1 MSSMKEMAIREYVSK
16 IDFKN
21 DDWKLSQIKED
32 MRKFLGEEPG
42 IEVVYKK
49 DVMVNEVS
57 GESKEF
63 LDIDICLTISTVLK
77 LLDQLGFLRL
87 GMSTLPIK
95 CSASIFSCRIFI
107 NNFPCDSVIKEGI

>member
-1 MSSMKEMAIREYVSK
+1 MKEIAIRDYISR

-21 DDWKLSQIKED
+21 DDWKLSELKEN

-42 IEVVYKK
+42 IDVIYKK

-63 LDIDICLTISTVLK
+63 VDVDKIQIIFTDTDNKFKK
-77 LLDQLGFLRL
+77 LEFLVNEK
-87 GMSTLPIK
+87 I
-95 CSASIFSCRIFI
+95 
-107 NNFPCDSVIKEGI
+107 

>member
-1 MSSMKEMAIREYVSK
+1 MGSMKEISIRDYISN

-21 DDWKLSQIKED
+21 DDWKLPKIKED
-32 MRKFLGEEPG
+32 MRRFLGEEPG

-63 LDIDICLTISTVLK
+63 VDVDKIQIVFTDTDDKFKKIEFIIGQK
-77 LLDQLGFLRL
+77 L
-87 GMSTLPIK
+87 
-95 CSASIFSCRIFI
+95 
-107 NNFPCDSVIKEGI
+107 